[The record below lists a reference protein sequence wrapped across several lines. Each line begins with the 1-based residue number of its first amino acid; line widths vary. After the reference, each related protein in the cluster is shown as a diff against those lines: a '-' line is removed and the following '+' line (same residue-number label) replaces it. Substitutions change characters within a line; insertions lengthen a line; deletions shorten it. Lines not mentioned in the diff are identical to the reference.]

1 MSMYSIT
8 ENNYPFNPK
17 SSNYLNFQKLAK
29 LNKFYNTKSN
39 FSSKFNPLYITSNK
53 EQNRQN
59 IFISDAPFTPI
70 KMAKTKSLINL
81 SNTKY
86 LNSTTKTYKNLSH
99 LTNITNKIKNKFNPD
114 ILDTQFISKPKKLK
128 KKKISIDVPRYN
140 TFLNNKIKT
149 KSLHLTKFDLING
162 NVYNLVTSTLMN
174 KPVINKSIRE
184 IEIKSRI
191 NNNYNNDPISHSM
204 KVLIERSNKS
214 NKKAAAFMINKF
226 KQKLIYEKK
235 ENLNEYNKF
244 MSELKANLSR
254 SKSKSRPKKK
264 FFYD

>member
-128 KKKISIDVPRYN
+128 KKKNS
-140 TFLNNKIKT
+140 
-149 KSLHLTKFDLING
+149 
-162 NVYNLVTSTLMN
+162 
-174 KPVINKSIRE
+174 
-184 IEIKSRI
+184 
-191 NNNYNNDPISHSM
+191 
-204 KVLIERSNKS
+204 
-214 NKKAAAFMINKF
+214 
-226 KQKLIYEKK
+226 
-235 ENLNEYNKF
+235 
-244 MSELKANLSR
+244 
-254 SKSKSRPKKK
+254 
-264 FFYD
+264 

>member
-1 MSMYSIT
+1 MSIYSIT
-8 ENNYPFNPK
+8 ENSIIRPSP
-17 SSNYLNFQKLAK
+17 SDYLNFQRLTKF
-29 LNKFYNTKSN
+29 NKFYLSKNN
-39 FSSKFNPLYITSNK
+39 FSCKFHSIYPSSNTSQNSKK
-53 EQNRQN
+53 N
-59 IFISDAPFTPI
+59 IVLLDTTLSPI
-70 KMAKTKSLINL
+70 RMTKAKYQIYL
-81 SNTKY
+81 SNSKH
-86 LNSTTKTYKNLSH
+86 LNSSKKIYKKYFNISNNSARIKTQ
-99 LTNITNKIKNKFNPD
+99 FNPD
-114 ILDTQFISKPKKLK
+114 ILDAQFISKPKKLK

-174 KPVINKSIRE
+174 KPVINKSIRD
-184 IEIKSRI
+184 IQIKSRI

-204 KVLIERSNKS
+204 KMLIERSNKS